1 MREIYIKL
9 IALIS
14 VVIICLAVDIKL
26 RNYSSERRLD
36 DGSILI
42 TCIGKVTSIDVSRA
56 TGDSHSWSYP
66 IDGQIVTLQLTS
78 GKYKGQ
84 KVFSANTFIGEYTD
98 RVLKVG
104 DSLYINI
111 NLKRGDPI
119 SAGAVLM
126 GEYVRTSF
134 LLYLAGV
141 FIVLVVVIGGI
152 KGIKS
157 IVSLAFSTI
166 FIIAV
171 LVPMC
176 LQGYSPIWVAVLVSA
191 INAILTFLLIG
202 GVSRKSIA
210 GILGTIGGLFV
221 TALLAFISSR
231 VINLTGQDVSFGFLD
246 LGKRLWLSPQST
258 NWNFS
263 GILVAGMILGASGAI
278 MDASMSVA
286 SAIEQVKNA
295 NPNYNVWNCIKA
307 GMNVGKDEMG
317 MMANTLVFAYIGADL
332 TLILLPMVEFGEAG
346 RAMPMTKLI
355 NQEATSSEVVQA
367 VAGTIGIIMAI
378 PITALIAGLIIGRVN
393 HKGSETTSSIDEKR
407 GVGGKCLI
415 FKYATS
421 IVLILIS
428 IGINLVYSISR
439 SSSESQVD
447 KAKSPDVVS
456 EHVRAKVI
464 EKGEPIE
471 TPTSAPYGFGNAK
484 SEVLK
489 AKLLGGTFKDEKVLV
504 QNIVDPNRMPLANV
518 IVESGDE
525 VLLKVDGTK
534 NGIERVL
541 MVNYSRD
548 GFLIYLAGLLVVM
561 LTVVGRF
568 QGIRTALALGIS
580 IVIVIKLLVPLIVK
594 GYNAL
599 LVVVIVSGV
608 IALSSLVI
616 ITGFNRKTG
625 SATIGILGGVIIA
638 SFIIIYADQKLHF
651 TGISNSR
658 TAILTQFTVSEK
670 LDFRNIL
677 MAGIIMGLLGTA
689 MDSAV
694 AVASAVREIKNAN
707 PSLPTGRLIKAGMSV
722 GTDLLGTIT
731 NTLVFAYLGLRLI
744 LLMTFAGT
752 SIFTGGKIEILST
765 ETISAEILR
774 ILAGSI
780 GLVLTIPITAIVSS
794 LWDKIFGF
802 LGLSRHS

>member
-1 MREIYIKL
+1 MKETYIKL
-9 IALIS
+9 IALIL
-14 VVIICLAVDIKL
+14 VLIICFVVDAKL
-26 RNYSSERRLD
+26 RGYSSERKLE

-42 TCIGKVTSIDVSRA
+42 TCIAKVISIDVGKA

-66 IDGQIVTLQLTS
+66 VDGQIVTLRLTS
-78 GKYKGQ
+78 GKYKG
-84 KVFSANTFIGEYTD
+84 KEVFSANPFIGEYTD
-98 RVLKVG
+98 RVLRVG
-104 DSLYINI
+104 DSLYVNI
-111 NLKRGDPI
+111 NLKSGD
-119 SAGAVLM
+119 SVSSGAVLI
-126 GEYVRTSF
+126 GEYVRTPF
-134 LLYLAGV
+134 LLYLAGI
-141 FIVLVVVIGGI
+141 FIALVIAIGGM

-157 IVSLAFSTI
+157 IAALALSTV

-176 LQGYSPIWVAVLVSA
+176 LQGYNPILVAILISA
-191 INAILTFLLIG
+191 INTILTFLLIG
-202 GVSRKSIA
+202 EVSRKSVA

-231 VINLTGQDVSFGFLD
+231 VLNLTGQDVSFGFLD

-278 MDASMSVA
+278 MDASMAVA
-286 SAIEQVKNA
+286 SAIEQVKRA
-295 NPNYNVWNCIKA
+295 NPKFGVWNCIKA

-317 MMANTLVFAYIGADL
+317 TMANTLIFAYIGADI
-332 TLILLPMVEFGEAG
+332 TLILMPMIQFGEAG
-346 RAMPMTKLI
+346 RAMPMTRVI
-355 NQEATSSEVVQA
+355 NQESTSSEIVQA
-367 VAGTIGIIMAI
+367 ITGTIGIIMAI
-378 PITALIAGLIIGRVN
+378 PITALIAGLLIGRT
-393 HKGSETTSSIDEKR
+393 KFSEYEDISPTVEQTEFKPKNPVF
-407 GVGGKCLI
+407 GYLI
-415 FKYATS
+415 L
-421 IVLILIS
+421 IMLILIS
-428 IGINLVYSISR
+428 VGVHIVYSISR

-447 KAKSPDVVS
+447 KAESSSVVS
-456 EHVRAKVI
+456 EYVRAKVI

-471 TPTSAPYGFGNAK
+471 TPPSLSYGFGNAEN
-484 SEVLK
+484 EVLK
-489 AKLLGGTFKDEKVLV
+489 AKLLGGTFKNAKVLV
-504 QNIVDPNRMPLANV
+504 QNIIDPNRMPLANIKV
-518 IVESGDE
+518 KVGDE
-525 VLLKVDGTK
+525 ILLKVDGT
-534 NGIERVL
+534 NDGIERVL
-541 MVNYSRD
+541 INNYSRD
-548 GFLIYLAGLLVVM
+548 GFLIYLTGILVIV
-561 LTVVGRF
+561 LALVGRF
-568 QGIRTALALGIS
+568 QGIRTALALAIS
-580 IVIVIKLLVPLIVK
+580 IVIVIQLLVPLIVK

-599 LVVVIVSGV
+599 LVVTAISGV
-608 IALSSLVI
+608 IAFSSLI
-616 ITGFNRKTG
+616 IVTGFNRKTG

-651 TGISNSR
+651 TGISSSR

-694 AVASAVREIKNAN
+694 VVASAVREIKNAN
-707 PSLPTGRLIKAGMSV
+707 PKLSTSQLITAGMSV

-752 SIFTGGKIEILST
+752 SIFTGGKLEILST
-765 ETISAEILR
+765 ETISAEMLR

-780 GLVLTIPITAIVSS
+780 GLVLTIPITAIISA

-802 LGLSRHS
+802 LGLIRS